1 MSVPAGLPST
11 SIGMFLKTKWFFVV
25 VVVVV
30 VFKQYASTR
39 SLFKPFSPVHMK
51 YDRILYRACVM
62 LLVDDVF
69 ENLFICP
76 HVNEKPAS
84 SKISAVKIVNEQ
96 VRFWVPE
103 STVCLWIEG

>member
-11 SIGMFLKTKWFFVV
+11 SIGMFLKTYWFF

-39 SLFKPFSPVHMK
+39 SVFKPFSPVHTK
-51 YDRILYRACVM
+51 YDSILYGACVV

-69 ENLFICP
+69 ENLFTCP
-76 HVNEKPAS
+76 HVNEKPAF
-84 SKISAVKIVNEQ
+84 SKISAVKTVNEN
-96 VRFWVPE
+96 VRFGVSE
-103 STVCLWIEG
+103 NTVCLWIEG

>member
-11 SIGMFLKTKWFFVV
+11 SIGMFLKTYWFF
-25 VVVVV
+25 VVVV

-39 SLFKPFSPVHMK
+39 TVFKPFSPVHTK
-51 YDRILYRACVM
+51 YDSILYRACVV

-84 SKISAVKIVNEQ
+84 SKISTVKIVNEK

-103 STVCLWIEG
+103 NTVCLWIEG

>member
-11 SIGMFLKTKWFFVV
+11 SIGMFLKTYWFF
-25 VVVVV
+25 VVVV

-39 SLFKPFSPVHMK
+39 TVFKPFSPVHTK
-51 YDRILYRACVM
+51 YDSILYRACVV

-69 ENLFICP
+69 ENLFIYP

-84 SKISAVKIVNEQ
+84 SKISAVQIVNEK

-103 STVCLWIEG
+103 NTVCLWIEG